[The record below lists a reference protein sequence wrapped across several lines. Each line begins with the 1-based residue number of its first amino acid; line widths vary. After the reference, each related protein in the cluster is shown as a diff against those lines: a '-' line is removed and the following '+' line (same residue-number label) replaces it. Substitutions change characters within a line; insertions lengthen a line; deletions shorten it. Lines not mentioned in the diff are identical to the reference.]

1 MADYNNDGQATLGV
15 GSTLSPTLMQ
25 ILVSDDI
32 QPGSS
37 PSYELAK
44 NIFAYHPLG
53 AKLAEEP
60 ITRAQSQKREISIPG
75 APEGELIAAFD
86 KEWDE
91 TGHIGA
97 DKLIHNTMKTS
108 RIYGV
113 ASIAVGAKNLS
124 TTSPLQMDK
133 VAGLDLYYNVLDPLN
148 TAGSL
153 VLDQNPNAADYQKPT
168 YISVG
173 SMKYHSSRACIVMNE
188 QPIYI
193 EWSNSAF
200 GFVGRSVYQRCLYPL
215 KSYIQTM
222 ITDQAVAEKAALLI
236 AKLKSPGSVIDQRA
250 RSFFGFKREA
260 IKGAKTGNVVSI
272 GIDES
277 VESVDLKN
285 LKDAAEFSRNN
296 ILKNIAAS
304 ANMPASM
311 INLETLAE
319 GFGEG
324 TEDAKTI
331 AAFIDTVRMEMR
343 PLYKFFD
350 EIVMRRAWN
359 EEFYASMQ
367 RKYPETY
374 RDMPYETAFYG
385 WKNAF
390 KATWPNL
397 LTEPDSEKVKTDD
410 VIMKAAIAC
419 FEVLA
424 PTLDPDNKA
433 TAALWLADVMN
444 SRKLMFSEH
453 LDLDGE
459 AIANYVP
466 PTPIEEPREPKP
478 FSSEA

>member
-1 MADYNNDGQATLGV
+1 MADYSSDGQATLGL

-25 ILVSDDI
+25 LLVCEDI

-37 PSYELAK
+37 PSYEICK
-44 NIFAYHPLG
+44 TIYSYHPLG

-60 ITRAQSQKREISIPG
+60 ITRAQSQRREISIEG
-75 APEGELIAAFD
+75 APESDQIAAFN

-97 DKLIHNTMKTS
+97 DKLIHNTMRTG
-108 RIYGV
+108 RMYGV
-113 ASIAVGAKNLS
+113 ASIAVGAKGLP
-124 TTSPLQMDK
+124 TTEPLQMDK
-133 VAGLDLYYNVLDPLN
+133 IADMDLYYNVLDPLN

-153 VLDQNPNAADYQKPT
+153 VLDQDPNAADYQKPT

-173 SMKYHSSRACIVMNE
+173 SMKYHSSRTCVVMNE
-188 QPIYI
+188 QPVYI

-200 GFVGRSVYQRCLYPL
+200 GFVGRSVYQRALYPL

-222 ITDQAVAEKAALLI
+222 ITDQSVTEKAALLI

-272 GIDES
+272 GIDEN

-285 LKDAAEFSRNN
+285 LRDAAEFARNN
-296 ILKNIAAS
+296 ILKNIATA

-324 TEDAKTI
+324 TEDAKNI
-331 AAFIDTVRMEMR
+331 AAFIDTIRMEMR

-359 EEFYASMQ
+359 PEFYASMQ
-367 RKYPETY
+367 RKYPEQY
-374 RDMPYETAFYG
+374 GDMPYETAFYA

-410 VIMKAAIAC
+410 VIMKEDI
-419 FEVLA
+419 
-424 PTLDPDNKA
+424 
-433 TAALWLADVMN
+433 
-444 SRKLMFSEH
+444 S
-453 LDLDGE
+453 
-459 AIANYVP
+459 
-466 PTPIEEPREPKP
+466 
-478 FSSEA
+478 